1 MTTLLVVV
9 LSHLRFAFKI
19 FPPEFGMLLQN
30 QKICEASFSKY
41 CEDYRETWH
50 LCLLTDHTFA
60 PFHLYCKPRSD
71 QSSYKLYQDEQF
83 YVSDKISDQACHLPI
98 NPRRAM
104 YTSGQVGLGKFV
116 VDISSRYI
124 YRSAQFL
131 ADGDKYSYYLHNGP
145 RHWYHNTRHI
155 PIVRINRGDLF

>member
-1 MTTLLVVV
+1 MTTLLDVL
-9 LSHLRFAFKI
+9 LSHWVLAIKV

-41 CEDYRETWH
+41 CENYRETWH

-71 QSSYKLYQDEQF
+71 QYSYKLYQDEQF

-98 NPRRAM
+98 NPRRTM
-104 YTSGQVGLGKFV
+104 YTSGQDGLGKLV
-116 VDISSRYI
+116 VDISTGVHSSWLTGTNIHIISTMGRGI
-124 YRSAQFL
+124 DIIIL
-131 ADGDKYSYYLHNGP
+131 ATFPLSE
-145 RHWYHNTRHI
+145 
-155 PIVRINRGDLF
+155 